1 MLLCIS
7 ALPFYEQGNNSRNY
21 NGENNPPWLLH
32 QKIILPA
39 PLMCLSW
46 SVDYKF
52 SKEEGTSLVHLSHD
66 RVSQMR
72 HFKMSI
78 GWMKGFPVFL
88 SCSDT
93 QRDTLFIYDV
103 LWHELTYLV
112 NVNLSWRMFASQT
125 GCHFT
130 SLYSSLESLPTTMK
144 KASFASFLPSQV
156 HPSCNFINEYP
167 SSSVSPS
174 SLPSFL
180 AITLS
185 FAFSLPQFWTQIPNI

>member
-1 MLLCIS
+1 
-7 ALPFYEQGNNSRNY
+7 
-21 NGENNPPWLLH
+21 
-32 QKIILPA
+32 
-39 PLMCLSW
+39 MCLSW

-72 HFKMSI
+72 HFKMPI

-112 NVNLSWRMFASQT
+112 NVNLSWRMFTSQT

-130 SLYSSLESLPTTMK
+130 SLYSSFLICYTGFMRLTYLTEFFEDCWAVKCYTAHKLVPDPLGQRLGRAGCSTPHSGSL
-144 KASFASFLPSQV
+144 LPCPV
-156 HPSCNFINEYP
+156 P
-167 SSSVSPS
+167 
-174 SLPSFL
+174 
-180 AITLS
+180 
-185 FAFSLPQFWTQIPNI
+185 